1 MSGAVERGQNDLLRF
16 VAGWQERHG
25 GISPTLG
32 QICGALGYRS
42 KTTAF
47 RMLQGLEARGL
58 VRLLRG
64 RHQFIE
70 VLVEVDIPRS
80 AEGAP
85 LYFVPLDRAA
95 LIDPPSPIPAEPASG
110 SAAVGDKN
118 ASGSVSSGQ
127 QGHTAR

>member
-1 MSGAVERGQNDLLRF
+1 MVRLVHSPADRAALSGAIERGQNDLLRF

-58 VRLLRG
+58 VRRLRG

-70 VLVEVDIPRS
+70 VLVEVDLPRS
-80 AEGAP
+80 PEGAP
-85 LYFVPLDRAA
+85 LYFIPADRAA
-95 LIDPPSPIPAEPASG
+95 QIDAPDPERTG
-110 SAAVGDKN
+110 GAA
-118 ASGSVSSGQ
+118 
-127 QGHTAR
+127 R